1 MARRKKEIEITVI
14 DNPEDSNVRLV
25 QINGHTIGTIT
36 QSDNRFDCVVGD
48 STFHEKSEEEALHQ
62 VVREYNLH
70 QR

>member
-48 STFHEKSEEEALHQ
+48 SIFMKIRRRSTSPSCKR
-62 VVREYNLH
+62 V
-70 QR
+70 